1 MVSILVIN
9 FQSYLKITPL
19 KIRKMNFTSKY
30 YISLSLS
37 NMPSSQGLWLQGKDV
52 PSLSPTGLL
61 RQLLIIPVWTGSGV
75 LSKWLQL
82 PCKFVKCGRWQE
94 TPLICFYFK
103 ESEDT
108 SQRAINVNLFS
119 RLMWMPKMCQV
130 QSCVEHHDLGAKW
143 TLSPI
148 PGCFLSLETVYMPLY
163 A

>member
-9 FQSYLKITPL
+9 FKTCWKITPL
-19 KIRKMNFTSKY
+19 KIRKINLTSK

-37 NMPSSQGLWLQGKDV
+37 NIPSSRGLWLQGKDV

-61 RQLLIIPVWTGSGV
+61 RQLQIIPARTGSGI

-82 PCKFVKCGRWQE
+82 RCKFVKCGQWQE
-94 TPLICFYFK
+94 TPLICFYLK

-108 SQRAINVNLFS
+108 SQRAINVSLFW

-130 QSCVEHHDLGAKW
+130 QSCVEHRDLGAKRA
-143 TLSPI
+143 LSPI
-148 PGCFLSLETVYMPLY
+148 PGCFLWLETVYMPLY
-163 A
+163 P